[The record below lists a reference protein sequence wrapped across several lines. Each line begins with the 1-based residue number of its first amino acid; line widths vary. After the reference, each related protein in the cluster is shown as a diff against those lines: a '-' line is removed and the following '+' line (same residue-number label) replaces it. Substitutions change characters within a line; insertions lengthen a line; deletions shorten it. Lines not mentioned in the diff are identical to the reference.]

1 MHYRICILASL
12 LQDYLALLTQFLT
25 NDGKQGL
32 IQTLFIDVLQ
42 YRGLQREMFVKLQRL
57 QNSAIPLVQARV
69 FGVYVYERWAQL
81 CTTPEHKGLDPYWV
95 LNVSITSA
103 RPMNGKP
110 DISPRG
116 ERTLAI
122 KSINTWR
129 KKK

>member
-1 MHYRICILASL
+1 MCCG
-12 LQDYLALLTQFLT
+12 
-25 NDGKQGL
+25 DGIKPW
-32 IQTLFIDVLQ
+32 
-42 YRGLQREMFVKLQRL
+42 MFVKLQRL